1 MPEIER
7 LLAHDEDL
15 ELETRR
21 HVSALYR
28 PLLVLIFGLVLAVL
42 VAVLLNSQFD
52 LDVVDPIAGGLVLLF
67 VLRFGWEVALWNA
80 ERVLLTDRRVI
91 ETTGLLRRRVTSI
104 PLRQVSSVSLERRVA
119 GTLQRYGDLLL
130 DVGEH
135 GGLRIE
141 RIPRVKNV
149 YRRIVELAAQQPAAA
164 PLRLDDAD
172 TGPLP
177 RVRL

>member
-1 MPEIER
+1 MAEIDR

-28 PLLVLIFGLVLAVL
+28 PLLVLILGLVLAIF
-42 VAVLLNSQFD
+42 VALLLNSQFD
-52 LDVVDPIAGGLVLLF
+52 LEVVDPIAGALVLF
-67 VLRFGWEVALWNA
+67 FILRFGWAVARWNA
-80 ERVLLTDRRVI
+80 ERIVLTDRRVI

-149 YRRIVELAAQQPAAA
+149 YRRIVDLAAQQPPAA
-164 PLRLDDAD
+164 PLRFDEAD

>member
-1 MPEIER
+1 MAEIDR

-28 PLLVLIFGLVLAVL
+28 PLLVLLLGLTLSIF
-42 VAVLLNSQFD
+42 VAILLNSQFD
-52 LDVVDPIAGGLVLLF
+52 LEIVDPIAGALVLLS
-67 VLRFGWEVALWNA
+67 VLRFGWAVARWNA
-80 ERVLLTDRRVI
+80 ERVILTDRRVI
-91 ETTGLLRRRVTSI
+91 EATGLLRKRVTSI
-104 PLRQVSSVSLERRVA
+104 PLRQVASVSLERRVA
-119 GTLQRYGDLLL
+119 GTLQRYGDLHL

-135 GGLRIE
+135 GGLVIE

-149 YRRIVELAAQQPAAA
+149 YRRIVELAAERPGPA
-164 PLRLDDAD
+164 PLRFDEVD

>member
-1 MPEIER
+1 MPEIDR

-21 HVSALYR
+21 HVSALFR
-28 PLLVLIFGLVLAVL
+28 PLLMMLLGLVLSIF

-52 LDVVDPIAGGLVLLF
+52 LEIVDPIAGSLVLLS
-67 VLRFGWEVALWNA
+67 VLRFGWSVAVWNA
-80 ERVLLTDRRVI
+80 ERIVLTDRRVL
-91 ETTGLLRRRVTSI
+91 ETTGLLRKRVTSV
-104 PLRQVSSVSLERRVA
+104 PLRQVSSVSLERKVA
-119 GTLQRYGDLLL
+119 GTLQRYGDLHL

-135 GGLRIE
+135 AGLRIE
-141 RIPRVKNV
+141 RVPRVKAV
-149 YRRIVELAAQQPAAA
+149 YRRIVELAAQHPAHA
-164 PLRLDDAD
+164 PLRLDEAD

>member
-1 MPEIER
+1 MPEIDR

-28 PLLVLIFGLVLAVL
+28 PLLMLLLGLVLSIL
-42 VAVLLNSQFD
+42 VAILLNSQFD
-52 LDVVDPIAGGLVLLF
+52 LEIVDPIAGALVILS
-67 VLRFGWEVALWNA
+67 VLRFGWAVALWNA
-80 ERVLLTDRRVI
+80 ERILLTDRRVI
-91 ETTGLLRRRVTSI
+91 EMTGLLRKRVTSI

-135 GGLRIE
+135 GGLRLA
-141 RIPRVKNV
+141 RIPRVKAV
-149 YRRIVELAAQQPAAA
+149 YRRIVELAAQHPAAA
-164 PLRLDDAD
+164 PLRLDEAD

-177 RVRL
+177 RVRI

>member
-1 MPEIER
+1 MAEIQS

-28 PLLVLIFGLVLAVL
+28 PLLVLVLGLFLSVL
-42 VAVLLNSQFD
+42 VALLLNSEFD
-52 LDVVDPIAGGLVLLF
+52 LDVVDPIAGALVLFF
-67 VLRFGWEVALWNA
+67 VVRFGWAVALWNA
-80 ERVLLTDRRVI
+80 ERIVLTDRRLI
-91 ETTGLLRRRVTSI
+91 ETTGLIKRRVTSI
-104 PLRQVSSVSLERRVA
+104 PLRQVSSVSLERRVS

-135 GGLRIE
+135 TRVRIE
-141 RIPRVKNV
+141 RVPRVKAV
-149 YRRIVELAAQQPAAA
+149 YRRVVDLAAEQPLGA
-164 PLRLDDAD
+164 PLRLEDAD

>member
-1 MPEIER
+1 MAEIDR

-21 HVSALYR
+21 HISALFR
-28 PLLVLIFGLVLAVL
+28 PLLVLLLGLTLSIF
-42 VAVLLNSQFD
+42 VAILLNSQFD
-52 LDVVDPIAGGLVLLF
+52 LEIVDPIAGTLV
-67 VLRFGWEVALWNA
+67 VISILRFGWAVAVWNA
-80 ERVLLTDRRVI
+80 ERIVLTDRRII
-91 ETTGLLRRRVTSI
+91 EATGLLRKKVTSI

-141 RIPRVKNV
+141 RIPRVKAV
-149 YRRIVELAAQQPAAA
+149 YRRIVELASQHPAPA
-164 PLRLDDAD
+164 PLRFDELD

>member
-1 MPEIER
+1 MTEIDR

-28 PLLVLIFGLVLAVL
+28 PLLVLALGLAMSIF
-42 VAVLLNSQFD
+42 VALLLNSRFD

-67 VLRFGWEVALWNA
+67 VLRFGMAVARWNA
-80 ERVLLTDRRVI
+80 ERIVLTDRRII
-91 ETTGLLRRRVTSI
+91 ETIGLLRRRVTSI
-104 PLRQVSSVSLERRVA
+104 PLRQVTSISLERRVA
-119 GTLQRYGDLLL
+119 GTLQRYGDLLIE
-130 DVGEH
+130 VGEH

-141 RIPRVKNV
+141 RIPRVKAV
-149 YRRIVELAAQQPAAA
+149 YRRVGELASERPAAA
-164 PLRLDDAD
+164 PLRLDEAD

>member
-1 MPEIER
+1 MAEIDR

-28 PLLVLIFGLVLAVL
+28 PILILVLGLVLSIF
-42 VAVLLNSQFD
+42 VAILLNSQFD
-52 LDVVDPIAGGLVLLF
+52 LEIVDPIAGTLVLLS
-67 VLRFGWEVALWNA
+67 VLRFGWAVARWNA
-80 ERVLLTDRRVI
+80 ERIVLTDRRII
-91 ETTGLLRRRVTSI
+91 EATGLLRKRVTSI

-141 RIPRVKNV
+141 RIPRVKAV
-149 YRRIVELAAQQPAAA
+149 YRRVVELAAEHPAAA
-164 PLRLDDAD
+164 PLRFDEVD

>member
-1 MPEIER
+1 MAEIES
-7 LLAHDEDL
+7 LLAHDEEL

-21 HVSALYR
+21 HVSALFQ
-28 PLLVLIFGLVLAVL
+28 PLLVLVLGMALSIF
-42 VAVLLNSQFD
+42 VALLLNSQFD
-52 LDVVDPIAGGLVLLF
+52 LEVVDPIAGALVLFF
-67 VLRFGWEVALWNA
+67 VLRLAWAVALWNT
-80 ERVLLTDRRVI
+80 ERIVLTDRRLI
-91 ETTGLLRRRVTSI
+91 ETTGLLKRRVTSI
-104 PLRQVSSVSLERRVA
+104 PLRKVTSVSLERRVS

-135 GGLRIE
+135 NDLRIE
-141 RIPRVKNV
+141 RIPRVKAV
-149 YRRIVELAAQQPAAA
+149 YRRVVDLAAEQPARA